1 MSRYYE
7 FKREDAENFKT
18 HVGAMARNFGE
29 EMIFAT
35 VRTARVADTGTG
47 KHFQSTQEQVSL
59 SVNVQAVEHTAT

>member
-29 EMIFAT
+29 EMIFAYCPYCKGG
-35 VRTARVADTGTG
+35 RHIFNQHKNR
-47 KHFQSTQEQVSL
+47 
-59 SVNVQAVEHTAT
+59 SV